1 MSMTIGVDPGL
12 SGAIA
17 FYQPFGDLLEIED
30 IPVFA
35 LVRAGKTKRDMDVQS
50 LVTIFRRRRIDPRLM
65 PGVHVWLEQVG
76 AMPGQGVSSM
86 FAFGQ
91 VFGIIKGVLAAL
103 SIPMTLVPPVRWKKA
118 IGVPA
123 AKDGAR
129 ARASQLLPGHA
140 NLWPLVK
147 HDGRAEA
154 ALIAYYG
161 SRQQP
166 L

>member
-1 MSMTIGVDPGL
+1 MPVIIGIDPGL
-12 SGAIA
+12 SGAFA
-17 FYQPFGDLLEIED
+17 FYQPRGNLLEIED
-30 IPVFA
+30 APVFA
-35 LVRAGKTKRDMDVQS
+35 LPRGGKTKREIDVQS
-50 LVTIFRRRRIDPRLM
+50 LIAIFRRRCIDPRLM
-65 PGVHVWLEQVG
+65 PGVHAWLEQVG
-76 AMPGQGVSSM
+76 SMPDQGVASM

-103 SIPMTLVPPVRWKKA
+103 AIPVTLVPPVRWKRA
-118 IGVPA
+118 LGVPA

-129 ARASQLLPGHA
+129 ARASQLLPAHA
-140 NLWPLVK
+140 GLWPLVK

-161 SRQQP
+161 SRQA